1 VLEHYDNHV
10 RAAACENS
18 GAHANSYFHALRRYE
33 KLAPVGTVPQTK
45 VTIRQQVDLK
55 GKVPAFVM
63 NKGAVRQ
70 LSILTILRQN
80 NDRSLEIDGRN
91 RERFLKRLEAGREHR
106 KYSVKE
112 NRSVEKGEE

>member
-1 VLEHYDNHV
+1 M
-10 RAAACENS
+10 
-18 GAHANSYFHALRRYE
+18 
-33 KLAPVGTVPQTK
+33 PQTK

-63 NKGAVRQ
+63 SKGAVRQ
-70 LSILTILRQN
+70 LSFLTSLRQN

-112 NRSVEKGEE
+112 NRSVEKGEG